1 MILRDSTSLF
11 SRVFTM
17 SQLFR
22 LLLQCTLLMLFSSG
36 AYAGIAN
43 TKHNLSVTGTG
54 NIKAS
59 TEQEICIFCHT
70 PHNAKPQSPLWNRAS
85 SGSVYTPYNSTT
97 IFSSPGQPTGASML
111 CLSCHDGTIALGSVL
126 SRSSDIVMNNNVTT
140 MPQGNTLIGTD
151 LSDDHPVSF
160 DYTSGLASQRGELVN
175 PDTLTGAVKIDK
187 TGQMQCTSCH
197 DPHNDSNGKF
207 LVIKNTASALCQ
219 TCHIKDFWKET
230 AHSTS
235 SKTWNGSA
243 PDPWPN
249 SDVNNVAGN
258 ACDNC
263 HKPHNAGSQQR
274 ILNHSVEEDNCI
286 PCHNGNVANFN
297 IAIEFN
303 KFSNHP
309 ITDSS
314 NVHDPGESAVVNSRH
329 VECVDCH
336 NPHAANGS
344 NPLNGVRGIDQ
355 SGSEVTN
362 ITRTEQ
368 LCYRCHGDSTGKPA
382 ARTARQ
388 IEQTNVR
395 MEFDT
400 ANPSYHPI
408 AGVGKN
414 PNVPSL
420 IPPLTTGSTITCL
433 DCHNNDSGPGAGGS
447 GPNGPHGSNYEPLLE
462 RQYLTQDPTSESPSA
477 YALCYKCHD
486 RNSILSNQSFS
497 RHSLHIQGKGMG
509 GGGMYRLSTPCNVCH
524 DPHGVSA
531 SQGNSINN
539 SKLINFDTSVVS
551 PSSSGRLYF
560 ESTGTFSG
568 KCYLS
573 CHGKNH
579 NPKSYPGGMG
589 GGGM

>member
-1 MILRDSTSLF
+1 MPQF
-11 SRVFTM
+11 S
-17 SQLFR
+17 R
-22 LLLQCTLLMLFSSG
+22 LLLQLTLLTLFSGSV
-36 AYAGIAN
+36 YAGIAS

-59 TEQEICIFCHT
+59 SEQEICIFCHT
-70 PHNAKPQSPLWNRAS
+70 PHNASPQSPLWNRAS
-85 SGSVYTPYNSTT
+85 SGSVYTPYNSST

-126 SRSSDIVMNNNVTT
+126 SRTNDIVMNNGVTT
-140 MPQGNTLIGTD
+140 MPQGRTLIGTD

-160 DYTSGLASQRGELVN
+160 DYTPGLASQRGELAN
-175 PDTLTGAVKIDK
+175 PDTLTGPVKVDK
-187 TGQMQCTSCH
+187 SGQMQCTSCH
-197 DPHNDSNGKF
+197 DPHNDNNGKF
-207 LVIKNTASALCQ
+207 LVMQNTASALCQ
-219 TCHIKDFWKET
+219 TCHIKDFWNET

-235 SKTWNGSA
+235 SKTWNGNL

-258 ACDNC
+258 ACENC
-263 HKPHNAGSQQR
+263 HQPHNAGSQQR
-274 ILNHSVEEDNCI
+274 ILKHDVEENNCI

-297 IAIEFN
+297 IEAEFN
-303 KFSNHP
+303 KFANHP
-309 ITDSS
+309 IANTT
-314 NVHDPGESAVVNSRH
+314 NVHDPAESAVVNSRH

-336 NPHAANGS
+336 NPHAANSS

-355 SGSEVTN
+355 NGSPISS

-368 LCYRCHGDSTGKPA
+368 LCYRCHGDSTGKPP

-388 IEQTNVR
+388 LEQTNVR
-395 MEFDT
+395 LEFDT

-408 AGVGKN
+408 AGPGKN

-462 RQYLTQDPTSESPSA
+462 RQYLTQDPTTESASA

-486 RNSILSNQSFS
+486 RNSILSDQSFS
-497 RHSLHIQGKGMG
+497 KHSRHIGGSG
-509 GGGMYRLSTPCNVCH
+509 GGGRGGMGRLSTPCNVCH
-524 DPHGVSA
+524 DPHGISA

-568 KCYLS
+568 TCYLS

-589 GGGM
+589 GGGGGGM